1 LEPELNGVEEVAAAR
16 EEPLDS
22 NAAPRASWS
31 DSRLVRACLGGDEA
45 AWAALINRYKRL
57 IYSIPLKYGASP
69 DDAADI
75 FQSVCLELF
84 SELSELRKAES
95 LKSWLMTVAAHQ
107 SFHWKK
113 RQRPGNV
120 ELDGMEPELA
130 EAKVPATAAL
140 PPELMQEVQREQ
152 MMREAFAKLQPRC
165 AQMMR
170 LLFYEDPPLPYTEV
184 AQRLG
189 LATGSIGFIRG
200 RCLKKLE
207 KILTEMGF

>member
-1 LEPELNGVEEVAAAR
+1 LEPEVKGVEDIAVAR
-16 EEPLDS
+16 EEPLDPS
-22 NAAPRASWS
+22 AGSLASWS
-31 DSRLVRACLGGDEA
+31 DTHLVRACLAGNEA
-45 AWAALINRYKRL
+45 AWAALIQRYKRL
-57 IYSIPLKYGASP
+57 IYSIPIKYGASP

-75 FQSVCLELF
+75 FQAVCLELF
-84 SELSELRKAES
+84 SELSNLRKAES
-95 LKSWLMTVAAHQ
+95 LKSWLITVAAHQ

-130 EAKVPATAAL
+130 EAQVPATGAL
-140 PPELMQEVQREQ
+140 PPEMMEEVQREQ

-170 LLFYEDPPLPYTEV
+170 LLFYEDPPLPYAEV